1 MPKITKR
8 VVDALRPTSILR
20 DLFVWDS
27 ELKGFGIRM
36 KPSGAGAFLIQYRNS
51 FGRTRRLAIGKV
63 GTLTAEEA
71 RDLARRRLA
80 AVAEGADPSA
90 DRKRAL
96 QVITVAELCE
106 QYLKDAKGRIKDSTL
121 AGDRSRID
129 RHIRPLIGNL
139 PLNSLTHS
147 DVSKLQADIA
157 GGRSAAKEKRKGRG
171 GNAAGGKGIAAR
183 TVGMFS
189 TILQYSVRHGILPT
203 NVAHGIERY
212 PDNKNQ
218 RFLSLE
224 EIASLGRAMDE
235 ASADS
240 GTALAAIRLLL
251 LTGCR
256 RMEVLSLKWAAVDAK
271 SHCLRLTDTKSGP
284 QLRVIGIDATQLV
297 SAIPR
302 EDDAVY
308 VFPADR
314 GDGHFVG
321 LPRVLGRLC
330 KKAKLE
336 NVTIHVLRHT
346 FAATAATIGFSELT
360 IAGLLG
366 HRVSGVTARY
376 AHVPDAVLVIAA
388 DRVARTI
395 ANALVGK
402 TNATILD
409 FANAPHAVTP
419 PHTIDKLAS

>member
-8 VVDALRPTSILR
+8 TVDALRPLATAR

-27 ELKGFGIRM
+27 EMKGFGIRM
-36 KPSGAGAFLIQYRNS
+36 KPSGAGTYLVQYRNS
-51 FGRTRRLAIGKV
+51 FGRTRRLAIGKIA
-63 GTLTAEEA
+63 TLTPDEA
-71 RDLARRRLA
+71 RDLARHRLA
-80 AVAEGADPSA
+80 AVAAGADPSA

-96 QVITVAELCE
+96 KVITVAELCD
-106 QYLKDAKGRIKDSTL
+106 QYLKDAKGRVKDSTL

-147 DVSKLQADIA
+147 DVSKLQTDIA
-157 GGRSAAKEKRKGRG
+157 NGRSAAKEKRKGRG
-171 GNAAGGKGIAAR
+171 GNAAGGKGVAAR
-183 TVGMFS
+183 TIGMFS
-189 TILQYSVRHGILPT
+189 TILQYSVRHELLPS
-203 NVAHGIERY
+203 NVAHGIEKY

-224 EIASLGRAMDE
+224 EIAALGRAMDE
-235 ASADS
+235 AKADS
-240 GTALAAIRLLL
+240 ETAHAAIRFLL

-256 RMEVLSLKWAAVDAK
+256 RMEVLSLKWAAVDIKAR
-271 SHCLRLTDTKSGP
+271 CLRLADTKSGP
-284 QLRVIGIDATQLV
+284 QIRVIGVEAVHLIDGLT
-297 SAIPR
+297 R
-302 EDDAVY
+302 EEGAVY
-308 VFPADR
+308 AFPADR

-330 KKAKLE
+330 KTAKLKD
-336 NVTIHVLRHT
+336 VSVHVLRHT

-376 AHVPDAVLVIAA
+376 AHVPDTALAGAA
-388 DRVARTI
+388 DRVSKAI
-395 ANALVGK
+395 ANALAGK
-402 TNATILD
+402 TNATVLD
-409 FANAPHAVTP
+409 FVATPQAIVPAHA
-419 PHTIDKLAS
+419 IEKMAS